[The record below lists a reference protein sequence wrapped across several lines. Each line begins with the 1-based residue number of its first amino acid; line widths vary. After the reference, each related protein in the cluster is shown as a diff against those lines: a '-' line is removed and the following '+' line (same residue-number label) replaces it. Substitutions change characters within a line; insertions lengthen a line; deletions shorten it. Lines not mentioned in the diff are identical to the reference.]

1 MLPLVETYR
10 GTRYWTALSIEM
22 HGTENTASVA
32 ERHKKLYKF
41 FRKKKTKHQKLS
53 YSRATCV
60 FYILSSNARN
70 VNQGK

>member
-10 GTRYWTALSIEM
+10 GTKYWTALSIET

-41 FRKKKTKHQKLS
+41 FRKKKKKPPKT
-53 YSRATCV
+53 V
-60 FYILSSNARN
+60 IF
-70 VNQGK
+70 

>member
-41 FRKKKTKHQKLS
+41 FRKKKKKTTKNCH
-53 YSRATCV
+53 
-60 FYILSSNARN
+60 ILELLVYFIYYQAM
-70 VNQGK
+70 QEM